1 MGDLFGEL
9 QSGVPT
15 FRIAD
20 PIERDVELNAMA
32 RESAK
37 AILQIDP
44 ALTAPVHEGLAR
56 TLRERYRRAL
66 ELFRVG

>member
-1 MGDLFGEL
+1 MGDLFGER

-20 PIERDVELNAMA
+20 PLERDAELNEVA
-32 RESAK
+32 RA
-37 AILQIDP
+37 AAAQLLADDP
-44 ALTAPVHEGLAR
+44 ALVHKSNGGLAKV
-56 TLRERYRRAL
+56 LRERYKRAI